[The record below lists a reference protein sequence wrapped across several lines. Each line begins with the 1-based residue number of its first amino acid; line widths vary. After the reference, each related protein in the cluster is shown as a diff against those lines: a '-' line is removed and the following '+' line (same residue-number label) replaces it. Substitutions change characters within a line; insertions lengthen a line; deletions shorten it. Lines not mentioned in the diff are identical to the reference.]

1 MSAVFNLDRQ
11 IASAPEAMRKI
22 LADAVDLPELDHG
35 RPIIF
40 TGIGTSLHAARVA
53 AGWICMLTGGKIRAQ
68 ALDAH
73 DVGTWAPL
81 RPDDQAI
88 VISHRCSKVFPRACR
103 GRGARGG
110 RRHYCD
116 CRTDRSEPGCRLY
129 AAYLRQRDRG
139 NVHRLVFELTGG
151 ARPSGGAIR

>member
-11 IASAPEAMRKI
+11 IASAPEAIRKI
-22 LADAVDLPELDHG
+22 LADAVDLPELDPG

-53 AGWICMLTGGKIRAQ
+53 AGWINMLTDGKIRAQ

-81 RPDDQAI
+81 RPDDQVI
-88 VISHRCSKVFPRACR
+88 VISHRGTKIFPTAALARAR
-103 GRGARGG
+103 AAGSTSSGRSTWSPG
-110 RRHYCD
+110 RSLAP
-116 CRTDRSEPGCRLY
+116 T
-129 AAYLRQRDRG
+129 G
-139 NVHRLVFELTGG
+139 NRW
-151 ARPSGGAIR
+151 